1 MVVSDMTLH
10 ADWVVAGPLLESEQE
25 IGWVTSQVLKV
36 RWLEGVVAPQ
46 ELTGPDG
53 DWLSGILGVVE
64 IQCLPRDHP
73 IHHLVC
79 MMMMVL
85 LLLLLL
91 LLLGPG
97 WGHQVGSEK
106 LQ

>member
-10 ADWVVAGPLLESEQE
+10 ADWVVAGPLLGREQE

-36 RWLEGVVAPQ
+36 RWMEGLVAPQ
-46 ELTGPDG
+46 VLTGPDG

-64 IQCLPRDHP
+64 IQCLPKDHL

-79 MMMMVL
+79 MM
-85 LLLLLL
+85 

-106 LQ
+106 WQ

>member
-1 MVVSDMTLH
+1 MCN
-10 ADWVVAGPLLESEQE
+10 WAGDQALPAFE
-25 IGWVTSQVLKV
+25 ISSQSGLSVGWVTSQVLKV
-36 RWLEGVVAPQ
+36 RWMEGLVAPQ
-46 ELTGPDG
+46 VLTGPDG

-64 IQCLPRDHP
+64 IQCLPKDHP

-79 MMMMVL
+79 MM
-85 LLLLLL
+85 

-106 LQ
+106 WQ